1 MTESRLSRVSRESCR
16 ARIDTVG
23 IPDLVLLGLVA
34 LSVVVGLWRGFIK
47 EVFALAVW
55 VFAFLA
61 AFHFS
66 GMVADRLETW
76 VAVPSAQQGLAFAG
90 IFLLVLIVGGLI
102 TWLISRLVE
111 ATGLSGTD
119 RVFGAVFGAAR
130 ALILLLAL
138 IIIAGFTPVPQD
150 PWWQESRVIQSLMPL
165 ADWSTRY
172 LPDQV
177 QELLELHPDA
187 EEDTAAPPAASD
199 A

>member
-1 MTESRLSRVSRESCR
+1 MGT
-16 ARIDTVG
+16 
-23 IPDLVLLGLVA
+23 PDLVLLGLVV
-34 LSVVVGLWRGFIK
+34 LSVIVGFWRGFIK

-66 GMVADRLETW
+66 GLLAVHLEPW
-76 VAVPSAQQGLAFAG
+76 VTVPSAQQGLAFAG
-90 IFLLVLIVGGLI
+90 IFLLVIIVGGLL
-102 TWLISRLVE
+102 TWLISQLVE
-111 ATGLSGTD
+111 KTGLSGTD

-138 IIIAGFTPVPQD
+138 IIVAGFTPVPQD

-165 ADWSTRY
+165 ADWSAAF
-172 LPDQV
+172 LPDPV
-177 QELLELHPDA
+177 REILELHPGP
-187 EEDTAAPPAASD
+187 EESAGNAPTASD